1 LRENIFGGFGLN
13 RRSRRIKERERG
25 RRKEGRKEGRKMM
38 MHKDVKYMSA
48 TCWSTLRWEW
58 DLKIYACK
66 AVRRLPDPGHW
77 G

>member
-25 RRKEGRKEGRKMM
+25 RRKEGRKEGRKE
-38 MHKDVKYMSA
+38 DDDA
-48 TCWSTLRWEW
+48 QRC
-58 DLKIYACK
+58 KIYECNML
-66 AVRRLPDPGHW
+66 VDSQVGVGSENICLQG